1 MKQFRALPKK
11 YPSKATWTADDNI
24 YDAKDATNAAGL
36 SGVDTMSWFCDAGGG
51 GTAGIAFLGT
61 LCVSGGWNTN
71 LNERQ
76 WSAAGT
82 GFVSLIYQIFLLYV
96 SLTLYLKSL
105 SS

>member
-1 MKQFRALPKK
+1 
-11 YPSKATWTADDNI
+11 
-24 YDAKDATNAAGL
+24 
-36 SGVDTMSWFCDAGGG
+36 MSWFCDAGGG

-82 GFVSLIYQIFLLYV
+82 GFVSLTDQTKSY
-96 SLTLYLKSL
+96 LYLNKIEFISNVIFIL
-105 SS
+105 Y

>member
-1 MKQFRALPKK
+1 
-11 YPSKATWTADDNI
+11 
-24 YDAKDATNAAGL
+24 
-36 SGVDTMSWFCDAGGG
+36 MSWFCDAGGG

-82 GFVSLIYQIFLLYV
+82 GFVSLTHQKNYIIV
-96 SLTLYLKSL
+96 
-105 SS
+105 

>member
-1 MKQFRALPKK
+1 
-11 YPSKATWTADDNI
+11 
-24 YDAKDATNAAGL
+24 
-36 SGVDTMSWFCDAGGG
+36 MSWFCDAGGG

-82 GFVSLIYQIFLLYV
+82 GFVSLIDQTKSY
-96 SLTLYLKSL
+96 LYLNKIEFIL
-105 SS
+105 NVIFILY

>member
-1 MKQFRALPKK
+1 
-11 YPSKATWTADDNI
+11 
-24 YDAKDATNAAGL
+24 
-36 SGVDTMSWFCDAGGG
+36 MSWFCDAGGG

-82 GFVSLIYQIFLLYV
+82 GFVSLIYQR
-96 SLTLYLKSL
+96 K
-105 SS
+105 

>member
-1 MKQFRALPKK
+1 
-11 YPSKATWTADDNI
+11 
-24 YDAKDATNAAGL
+24 
-36 SGVDTMSWFCDAGGG
+36 MSWFCDAGGG

-82 GFVSLIYQIFLLYV
+82 GFVSLTDQ
-96 SLTLYLKSL
+96 TKS
-105 SS
+105 

>member
-1 MKQFRALPKK
+1 
-11 YPSKATWTADDNI
+11 
-24 YDAKDATNAAGL
+24 
-36 SGVDTMSWFCDAGGG
+36 MSWFCDAGGG

-82 GFVSLIYQIFLLYV
+82 GFVSLTHQNIISITKQIEFILNH
-96 SLTLYLKSL
+96 
-105 SS
+105 